1 MRIKMPAVRIAQ
13 DSDSTENDAV
23 AAQDILTCGACQ
35 KTFALSDIVRFI
47 QHKVLQC
54 NKENYGQ
61 CTTQAPSMDRDADE
75 GRPLSLV
82 NRRPSIS
89 APITGRKSAPVA
101 TAPPS
106 ATAAAA
112 AAAAAA
118 ATAAAT
124 AAAAAA
130 AVASSAASGSRIHTP
145 PPSPADLLADGASS
159 TPKRLVDENDN
170 TTPKADSDALTTASG
185 TPLEAH
191 SPSRAQSK
199 SEQPP
204 EPQLAADC
212 TLDDDKPKVKQEPY
226 ADDELPQDD
235 DEQQPAE
242 EQQQQQHQQEEQAQ
256 LDAQLLSTADE
267 CQQPLAKRPK
277 MELVDAEA
285 NTVHTEP
292 SNYTCSTCKTRYTSA
307 WRLIQHVQHSHG
319 VKIYVESG
327 GGGATLTVCTPATEN
342 ACGSETRTRTTNR
355 LKIGM
360 CGVQPD

>member
-1 MRIKMPAVRIAQ
+1 MYNKMLSISEDHGFRSLSH
-13 DSDSTENDAV
+13 SDSTENDAV

-47 QHKVLQC
+47 QHKVMQC

-89 APITGRKSAPVA
+89 APITGRKSAPVGV
-101 TAPPS
+101 APPT
-106 ATAAAA
+106 AT
-112 AAAAAA
+112 AAAAA
-118 ATAAAT
+118 ATAAAA

-170 TTPKADSDALTTASG
+170 TTPKADSEAL
-185 TPLEAH
+185 PLPPH
-191 SPSRAQSK
+191 SPQSGEQDVHIGRAAI
-199 SEQPP
+199 E
-204 EPQLAADC
+204 DC
-212 TLDDDKPKVKQEPY
+212 ALLDDKPKVKQEPL
-226 ADDELPQDD
+226 ADDELPQE
-235 DEQQPAE
+235 EQPLDE
-242 EQQQQQHQQEEQAQ
+242 EQQQEQEQQQERERELEQPAG
-256 LDAQLLSTADE
+256 DD

-285 NTVHTEP
+285 NTVHT
-292 SNYTCSTCKTRYTSA
+292 
-307 WRLIQHVQHSHG
+307 
-319 VKIYVESG
+319 
-327 GGGATLTVCTPATEN
+327 
-342 ACGSETRTRTTNR
+342 
-355 LKIGM
+355 
-360 CGVQPD
+360 